1 MKLKPIEASEEKKD
15 LNFSDPL
22 KLMRDTHTHTHS
34 SHPPSAP
41 GMQVSM
47 ETSLSSSPQPIT
59 SPQEVQR
66 WPMGDQLQVIY
77 NLRV

>member
-1 MKLKPIEASEEKKD
+1 MTLKPIEASEEKKD

-22 KLMRDTHTHTHS
+22 KLMRDKHTHTHS

-47 ETSLSSSPQPIT
+47 ETTLLLPPANYNSPGSSKMTNGRSA
-59 SPQEVQR
+59 SSY
-66 WPMGDQLQVIY
+66 L
-77 NLRV
+77 